1 MSAGR
6 AEGVCSLARPIA
18 QRPVAPL
25 AQNSRQMTRGSPVF
39 LLHHVTFTLNTTD
52 HYGDLS
58 YIIQKSLCNLRRLYH
73 HSRTPFVFCKGKCP
87 LVLQSTGNFLVHGLP
102 GLTESNSSNIHCLI
116 NTEIPSSMH
125 QSLPHLY
132 IPEQTG
138 A

>member
-1 MSAGR
+1 MS
-6 AEGVCSLARPIA
+6 
-18 QRPVAPL
+18 
-25 AQNSRQMTRGSPVF
+25 
-39 LLHHVTFTLNTTD
+39 LLHNVTFTLITTD

-58 YIIQKSLCNLRRLYH
+58 YIIQKSLCNFISPQQNSLCLLQ
-73 HSRTPFVFCKGKCP
+73 GKTSLGP
-87 LVLQSTGNFLVHGLP
+87 ESIGSFLVHGLP
-102 GLTESNSSNIHCLI
+102 ALTESNSSTIHCLI